1 MNFPGAW
8 MRPTRTSRSRQ
19 SQVTRASDKGFNPRV
34 NLSYEPTGDLNL
46 YATISKGFRPGGANQ
61 ILPTGPP
68 INCQAGVLQFG
79 PDSAW
84 NYEVGEKAKL
94 FDNRLTINGDFY
106 YIRWL
111 GVQQVITLPC
121 GYQYYNNAGDGRSF
135 GPELE
140 IAAKLA
146 ENWTLTVSGSYVDSK
161 ITRQAPLSR
170 IICRPWRVEPDGV
183 TRPCPATG
191 SCTVPILNVAK
202 ENVSS
207 SLAYSTVLVPG
218 WRLTARVDDQFVGP
232 STDVAYYF
240 GYQLPS
246 YNIAN
251 FHVILDHGLWS
262 ANLFCENFTNEV
274 ALISANNTSFQFNIP
289 QTVRYSTNQP
299 RTYGTQLNY
308 RF

>member
-1 MNFPGAW
+1 
-8 MRPTRTSRSRQ
+8 
-19 SQVTRASDKGFNPRV
+19 
-34 NLSYEPTGDLNL
+34 
-46 YATISKGFRPGGANQ
+46 
-61 ILPTGPP
+61 
-68 INCQAGVLQFG
+68 
-79 PDSAW
+79 
-84 NYEVGEKAKL
+84 L

-140 IAAKLA
+140 IAAKIA
-146 ENWTLTVSGSYVDSK
+146 EDWTLTVAGSYVDSK
-161 ITRQAPLSR
+161 LTANASFQNYLSTVAFT
-170 IICRPWRVEPDGV
+170 PNGV
-183 TRPCPATG
+183 TRPCPVTG
-191 SCTVPILNVAK
+191 ACTVPILNVAK

-207 SLAYSTVLVPG
+207 SLAYSTLLMPG
-218 WRLTARVDDQFVGP
+218 WRLTARVDDQLVGR
-232 STDVAYYF
+232 STDVAYFF

-246 YNIAN
+246 YNIGN

-262 ANLFCENFTNEV
+262 VNLFCDNFTNEV

-299 RTYGTQLNY
+299 RTFGTQINV